1 MRTPPLPLVVFLMQA
16 NAGHHPGPAR
26 PRCQLPA
33 WPETLGHDGLGPAPL
48 PPGMG
53 LRKCP
58 ATGLWLASPVP
69 RHLHFAE

>member
-16 NAGHHPGPAR
+16 NAPASPRSSFPTWPATPG
-26 PRCQLPA
+26 Q
-33 WPETLGHDGLGPAPL
+33 DGPPPMPL

-69 RHLHFAE
+69 RDLHFAE